1 MQSKYPS
8 LVLYVITSVIAV
20 ISTAIEWEW
29 LTFLIKP
36 IIVPA
41 IFYYYLQRNE
51 FKIEL
56 LFVLGLFSSYAS
68 DMIVL
73 FDIENQNVVVTLLN
87 MFTNV
92 VMLYYVIN
100 DISFK
105 SLEIQRIVYFF
116 GNLVSFLAVV
126 YIMLT
131 LMSNLSTTTLVVYI
145 VYGLLLS
152 ILASLAIINHVVSH
166 NLKTFYALIMCICF
180 ITTDV
185 FYIVYNFYVNMYVF
199 LLLNLAAQFV
209 SYFYMISYK
218 VTYSTK
224 RNLNDSKRN

>member
-51 FKIEL
+51 FKIEV
-56 LFVLGLFSSYAS
+56 FFFLGLLSSYAS

-73 FDIENQNVVVTLLN
+73 LDVENHQVVITLLN
-87 MFTNV
+87 MFTYV
-92 VMLYYVIN
+92 VMLYYVIH
-100 DISFK
+100 DFSFK
-105 SLEIQRIVYFF
+105 NLETQKIVYFF

-131 LMSNLSTTTLVVYI
+131 LMSDISTTTLVMYLI
-145 VYGLLLS
+145 YGLVIS
-152 ILASLAIINHVVSH
+152 TLASLAIINHVAAH